1 MIVSNNVVVEVR
13 FRLLSR
19 SPHVSHPH

>member
-1 MIVSNNVVVEVR
+1 VALSRLNHVR

-19 SPHVSHPH
+19 SPGAPNPQG